1 MRYYLGID
9 WADAEHR
16 VWIGDPEGHQV
27 AIRRVPHTAEGF
39 AEFGRWLD
47 EQRAAGHELWAA
59 IERPDGR
66 VVDFLLDHAV
76 LVYAV
81 NPKALDR
88 ARDRY
93 RASPAKDDGF
103 DAFVLGQFLRT
114 DHEQLHALRPTSPAA
129 EELKLLSRDYEHW
142 IRQQTR
148 LVNQLTLTLKEY
160 YPRALELFADLTTQ
174 TARDFLRRYPTPETL
189 AALRVRQWQG
199 FGRAHRMP
207 AARAAQLW
215 ETLRAPQLP
224 VPEHVVRAKARRT
237 RTLVHELSAVL
248 DAVAEY
254 REAVEGFFATLPA
267 AQLTKTLPAG
277 GTGVL
282 VAGIWAELGDGRGRW
297 ESAAHLEAYAGTVP
311 VTQASGQQRRV
322 QFRYACN
329 HRLRYGFTQYA
340 FVSVNYCEWARAY
353 YRQQRRRGHS
363 HSRALR
369 ALGAK
374 WAKIF
379 FVMWQRQ
386 VPYEEDH
393 HLATIARQQLR
404 QVA

>member
-9 WADAEHR
+9 WADEEHR
-16 VWIGDPEGHQV
+16 VWIGDPEGHEV
-27 AIRRVPHTAEGF
+27 AVRRVAHTAEGF
-39 AEFGRWLD
+39 ADFGRWLD
-47 EQRAAGHELWAA
+47 EQRAAGQELWAA

-66 VVDFLLDHAV
+66 LVDFLLDHAV

-93 RASPAKDDGF
+93 RASHAKDDGF

-114 DHEQLHALRPTSPAA
+114 DHEQLHALRPNSPGA
-129 EELKLLSRDYEHW
+129 EELKLLARDYEHW

-148 LVNQLTLTLKEY
+148 LVHQLTLTLKEY
-160 YPRALELFADLTTQ
+160 YPRALELFGDLTTQ
-174 TARDFLRRYPTPETL
+174 TARDFLRRYPTPE
-189 AALRVRQWQG
+189 AAAQLRPRQWQAVV
-199 FGRAHRMP
+199 RAHRMP

-215 ETLRAPQLP
+215 QTLQAPQLP
-224 VPEHVVRAKARRT
+224 VPGHVVRAKARHMH
-237 RTLVHELSAVL
+237 TLVRELSAVV
-248 DAVAEY
+248 DAVTEY
-254 REAVEGFFATLPA
+254 REAVESFFAALPA

-282 VAGIWAELGDGRGRW
+282 VAGIWAELGDARGRW
-297 ESAAHLEAYAGTVP
+297 QSGAHLEAQAGLVP
-311 VTQASGQQRRV
+311 VTQASGKQRGV
-322 QFRYACN
+322 TFRFACN

-340 FVSVNYCEWARAY
+340 FVSVNFCEWARAY
-353 YRQQRRRGHS
+353 YRQQRQRGHS

-379 FVMWQRQ
+379 FVMWERQ
-386 VPYEEDH
+386 VPYQEDH
-393 HLATIARQQLR
+393 HLATIARQHMR